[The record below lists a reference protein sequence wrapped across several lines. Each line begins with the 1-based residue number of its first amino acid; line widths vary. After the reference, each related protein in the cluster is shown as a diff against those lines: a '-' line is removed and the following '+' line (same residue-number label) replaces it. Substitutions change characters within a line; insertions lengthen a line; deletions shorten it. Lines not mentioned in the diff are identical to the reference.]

1 MASTVNLTE
10 RLPNA
15 NLKVASVR
23 AIRSDSIALGY
34 LLPAADH
41 DARRPTVLG
50 VHPKEP
56 KIIYCSGKLVVI
68 RDLENPANCLIYQGH
83 NSPTT
88 AAKISP
94 NGYWV
99 ASADTSG
106 KVRVWSYDNP
116 EHTLKV
122 EVPVFAGE
130 VKDLSWDPESKR
142 IVAVGDG
149 RTLLARVFM
158 WDTGNSIGEIA
169 GHQKRILSV
178 DYKPTRPFRILT
190 ASEDFN
196 VCAFEGPPF
205 KFKHSMQSHTNFAN
219 CVRYSPDGNYAV
231 SVGSDKG
238 MVLYDAKTSEKL
250 STFPPAHAV
259 SIYSV
264 AWSPDSKQLLTASGD
279 KTVKLWDVETL
290 SVVTTF
296 TFGNT
301 IQDMQQAVVWHGDY
315 MVSLSLS
322 GNLNYLNLASPD
334 TPSRYDALLA
344 STRDRPRREQV
355 FTGSYDGVVCAWTGA
370 TAHRFGGDVHTA
382 KITCID
388 AMGGLLA
395 SGGWDDK
402 VRFGAVADEAYAS
415 SVELNGAQP
424 TGLALAT
431 HGPSD
436 SFMCAVSSNK
446 GVKLIVNG
454 TLVHETANFAWT
466 GTCIAVHPS
475 GTQLAVG
482 GQEDNTIH
490 LFDVVYGADGSFHL
504 AETAPL
510 VGHLGALTS
519 IAYSPDG
526 SLLAAG
532 DAYRDVR
539 VWDLASREAK
549 VAGQWVFH
557 STRVTT
563 VAWSPSGQ
571 HVVSGALDGHL
582 FVWSVAKPSA
592 RHQFDYAHEDG
603 VMGAKFM
610 ADDQIISIGNDA
622 AVRTWLLPAF

>member
-1 MASTVNLTE
+1 MASSNPIE
-10 RLPNA
+10 RLPNV
-15 NLKVASVR
+15 NLKATYCPHPTTTR
-23 AIRSDSIALGY
+23 GA
-34 LLPAADH
+34 
-41 DARRPTVLG
+41 PTVLG

-56 KIIYCSGKLVVI
+56 KLIYCTGKLVVV
-68 RDLENPANCLIYQGH
+68 RDLESPGNCLIYQGH

-88 AAKISP
+88 VAKFSP

-99 ASADTSG
+99 ASGDISG

-130 VKDLSWDPESKR
+130 IKDLSWDPDSKR

-205 KFKHSMQSHTNFAN
+205 KFKHSLQSHTNFAN

-250 STFPPAHAV
+250 FSFPIEHKV

-279 KTVKLWDVETL
+279 KTVKLWDVETQ

-296 TFGNT
+296 TFGTTTN
-301 IQDMQQAVVWHGDY
+301 DMQTSVIWHGDY
-315 MVSLSLS
+315 MISLSLS
-322 GNLNYLNLASPD
+322 GDINYLSLATPD
-334 TPSRYDALLA
+334 KPSRIINGHQVSLQTLA
-344 STRDRPRREQV
+344 VDREEGMF
-355 FTGSYDGVVCAWTGA
+355 FTGSYDGVVCAWRGS
-370 TAHRFGGDVHTA
+370 TAQRIGGDAHTA
-382 KITCID
+382 KVTCID
-388 AMGGLLA
+388 SLGGLLA

-402 VRFGAVADEAYAS
+402 IRFGAVADGVYSS

-446 GVKLIVNG
+446 GVKLVVNG
-454 TLVHETANFAWT
+454 DLVYESPNFAWT
-466 GTCIAVHPS
+466 GTCIAIHPS
-475 GTQLAVG
+475 GTQIAVG

-490 LFDVVYGADGSFHL
+490 LFDVEYEGAAFSL
-504 AETAPL
+504 KEAEPL

-526 SLLAAG
+526 TLLAAG

-539 VWDLASREAK
+539 VWDVVARTPK
-549 VAGQWVFH
+549 VAGQWIFH

-563 VAWSPSGQ
+563 VAWSPSGEY
-571 HVVSGALDGHL
+571 VVSGALDGHL
-582 FVWSVAKPSA
+582 YVWNINKVSA

-622 AVRTWLLPAF
+622 AVRTWFLPAF

>member
-1 MASTVNLTE
+1 MATTVNLTE

-15 NLKVASVR
+15 NLKATFCPHPTTTR
-23 AIRSDSIALGY
+23 GA
-34 LLPAADH
+34 
-41 DARRPTVLG
+41 PTVLG

-68 RDLENPANCLIYQGH
+68 RDLDNPANCLIYQGH
-83 NSPTT
+83 NHATT
-88 AAKISP
+88 AAKFSP

-99 ASADTSG
+99 ASADISG

-178 DYKPTRPFRILT
+178 DYKPSRPFRILT

-205 KFKHSMQSHTNFAN
+205 KFKHSLQNHTNFAN
-219 CVRYSPDGNYAV
+219 CVRYSPDGNLAV
-231 SVGSDKG
+231 SVGSDKL

-250 STFPPAHAV
+250 STFPPAHTV

-296 TFGNT
+296 TFGST

-315 MVSLSLS
+315 MLSLSLS
-322 GNLNYLNLASPD
+322 GDLNYLNPATPDKPTRILNGHQVSLQALAV
-334 TPSRYDALLA
+334 
-344 STRDRPRREQV
+344 DREEGKF
-355 FTGSYDGVVCAWTGA
+355 FTGSYDGVVCAWQGT
-370 TAHRFGGDVHTA
+370 TAHRIGGDAHTA

-388 AMGGLLA
+388 ALGGLLA

-402 VRFGAVADEAYAS
+402 VRFGAVADGAYS
-415 SVELNGAQP
+415 SSIGLNGAQP

-436 SFMCAVSSNK
+436 AFMCAVSSNK

-454 TLVHETANFAWT
+454 NLVHETPEFAWT
-466 GTCIAVHPS
+466 GTCIAVHPA

-490 LFDVVYGADGSFHL
+490 VFDVVYGADGSFSL
-504 AETAPL
+504 QEGAPF

-519 IAYSPDG
+519 VAYSPDG

-539 VWDLASREAK
+539 VWDVASRSAK

-571 HVVSGALDGHL
+571 FVVSGALDGHI
-582 FVWSVAKPSA
+582 FVWNVDKVSA
-592 RHQFDYAHEDG
+592 RHQYDYAHEDG

-622 AVRTWLLPAF
+622 AVRTWILPAF